1 MAGTEKRGGE
11 KKILKSGGKLGQMA
25 AALKR
30 RGWYPLTNYG
40 YAIAPFSDRVFITV
54 FILN

>member
-1 MAGTEKRGGE
+1 MVGTEKTGGE